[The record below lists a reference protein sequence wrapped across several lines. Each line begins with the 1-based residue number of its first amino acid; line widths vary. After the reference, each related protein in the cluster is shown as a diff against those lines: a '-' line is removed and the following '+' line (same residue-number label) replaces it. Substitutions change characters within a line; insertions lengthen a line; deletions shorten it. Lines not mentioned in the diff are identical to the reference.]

1 MGVDKPDVRA
11 VIHYNMPATTE
22 AYYQEAGRAGRDGQ
36 PASCHILF
44 APDDY
49 RLQQWL
55 INNDTPTRDDL
66 HQLYARLSDGA
77 TDGEVYCAVNELAQ
91 LTGLH
96 PVKVRV
102 TLSELEQAGVLYHL
116 GDQAGF
122 SHWRVR
128 PLSNNALETRA
139 KAINRRAKMR
149 FELLDSM
156 LDYVHLTTCR
166 RKFLLNYFGD
176 ASPAQ
181 SLHCCDNHSTAA
193 VEDLPKAETPQEWAP
208 LIVLETVRSYHRRPM
223 GRNRLAQLLAGSR
236 AKGIEQFGYDR
247 HKFYGKLGHLSQAQ
261 LIRLIDSLI
270 SARYLQQ
277 SRGEL
282 PVLTLTETGQSAVQ
296 ARVALPIPEPAP
308 SGSNDRPGRRQSSSD
323 RASTVLT
330 TLALLEQGLSPAEI
344 ARQRQLTEQTIYGHL
359 ARLIGN
365 GSVELHQITNP
376 ETEARVLEAVKSVG
390 GTDRLTPIKAALP
403 ETISF
408 DEIKCVL
415 AAHPELANAGVARSS
430 TSEAPE
436 QPQPHSSQ
444 PAHPTTSQLDV
455 ASDASDPAPPSA
467 DIVILEAAARLG
479 GTLGRTGLAQFLS
492 GSRAAWLETYSSHS
506 AYGQLSHLSQKAI
519 IHIIDALLTDRKL
532 LATGGKRPKV
542 ILPKQH
548 PHQSQTGSETEV
560 DPDRQDPTESTESGA
575 TNPAPAPPPD
585 RRVAAGADPEPPP
598 DPELLEALRAW
609 RSEQASEQRVPP
621 YIIFSNK
628 VLAAIASR
636 RPATSE
642 ALSQIRGIGP
652 AKLEKYGQAVV
663 ELVTSGQPGEYAGS
677 ASPET
682 ASPAGP
688 AGVHEGSQ
696 DYAALEASETGQ
708 RLRQPARN
716 PGEVIITVVSDLDG
730 LITVDVLARLL
741 TAGPE
746 EVVAFGD
753 HQLAGALHPELSPAD
768 VSALVQDLLQG
779 DHLALSAHQRLT
791 VPRVSQTGFTTAI
804 LM

>member
-1 MGVDKPDVRA
+1 
-11 VIHYNMPATTE
+11 
-22 AYYQEAGRAGRDGQ
+22 
-36 PASCHILF
+36 
-44 APDDY
+44 
-49 RLQQWL
+49 
-55 INNDTPTRDDL
+55 
-66 HQLYARLSDGA
+66 
-77 TDGEVYCAVNELAQ
+77 
-91 LTGLH
+91 
-96 PVKVRV
+96 
-102 TLSELEQAGVLYHL
+102 
-116 GDQAGF
+116 
-122 SHWRVR
+122 
-128 PLSNNALETRA
+128 
-139 KAINRRAKMR
+139 MR

-208 LIVLETVRSYHRRPM
+208 LIVLETVRSYHRRPI

-277 SRGEL
+277 SRSEL

-296 ARVALPIPEPAP
+296 ARAALPISEPAP
-308 SGSNDRPGRRQSSSD
+308 SGDNNRPGRRQSNSD

-330 TLALLEQGLSPAEI
+330 TLTLLEQGLSPAEI

-359 ARLIGN
+359 VRLIGD
-365 GSVELHQITNP
+365 GSVELHQVTNP
-376 ETEARVLEAVKSVG
+376 ATEARVLEAVKSVG

-415 AAHPELANAGVARSS
+415 AGHPELASASPDAARSS
-430 TSEAPE
+430 TAEAPE
-436 QPQPHSSQ
+436 QPQPQSSR
-444 PAHPTTSQLDV
+444 PAHPTTSQLEITSG
-455 ASDASDPAPPSA
+455 APDPASPA
-467 DIVILEAAARLG
+467 DIVILEAVARLG

-532 LATGGKRPKV
+532 LTTGGKRPKV
-542 ILPKQH
+542 ILPEQH

-560 DPDRQDPTESTESGA
+560 DPDRQDPTEFTESGA
-575 TNPAPAPPPD
+575 TNPAPAPSPD
-585 RRVAAGADPEPPP
+585 RSTAAGADPEPPP

-663 ELVTSGQPGEYAGS
+663 ELVTLGQPVEHTGS

-682 ASPAGP
+682 ASPVGP
-688 AGVHEGSQ
+688 AGVREGSQ

-753 HQLAGALHPELSPAD
+753 HQLAGALHPELSSAD
-768 VSALVQDLLQG
+768 LSALVRELLQG
-779 DHLALSAHQRLT
+779 GHLALSAHQRLT
-791 VPRVSQTGFTTAI
+791 VP
-804 LM
+804 